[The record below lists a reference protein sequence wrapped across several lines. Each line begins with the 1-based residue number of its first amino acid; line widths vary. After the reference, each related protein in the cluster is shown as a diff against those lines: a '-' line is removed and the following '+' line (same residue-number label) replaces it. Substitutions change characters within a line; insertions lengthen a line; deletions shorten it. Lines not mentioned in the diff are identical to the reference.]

1 MAKGGRIDYTIGFNV
16 NKTDLNDL
24 KNQLNEISK
33 MSATQIKVENPS
45 LNMNEAMSAMQKVRA
60 AINEIRPALDNAF
73 DTTTGVIN
81 LEKLNNSLN
90 KMNLSEIRNSFNAIG
105 PKGREAFLDISKA
118 ALTTNVSLR
127 QTSNLLDK
135 MGETLTNTIKWGVSS
150 SIINKFAGSVQQAY
164 GYVQHL
170 DTSLNDIRIVT
181 GKSADEMD
189 RFAEK
194 ANKAAK
200 ALGSSTTE
208 YTEAALIYYQQGLSD
223 EESAARAET
232 TIKAANVTGQ
242 TGKQVSE
249 ELTAVWNGYKVTA
262 EETEAYVDKLAAV
275 AATSASNLEELSTGM
290 SKVASAANAMGVDVD
305 QLNAQLSTII
315 SVTRQAP
322 ETAGT
327 ALKTIY
333 ARMEDLK
340 IDGETEDGVKL
351 GEVSSTLDEVGVHI
365 MDVNGDIRDLGE
377 VIEEVGNKWYTWTEA
392 QQSAIA
398 QAIAGKRQYNNLLA
412 LFNNWEQYN
421 KELDVSRNATGTLQQ
436 QQDTYMESTAAHIQ
450 QLKTEWEDLYDS
462 ILDTD
467 TINTVLDG
475 LTKILDKI
483 TTVIDAI
490 GGGKTLIT
498 GLLALITSKF
508 SKQIAQAFSPL
519 IVNMQNAQKNAKI
532 LQNLLNNINIQKTTG
547 AIGGNAAKVMTETQ
561 QEMSKYWDLM
571 SQEQFNASQ
580 GIIREI
586 GEWEDKKEVIASTNL
601 ELQEYIKNSNISQ
614 TAKSTFQS
622 EDVGLFGSRAN
633 LQATNFLE
641 TFSSQITSV
650 QQDFLSLEKDATNLS
665 NELDRL
671 GTVGKEVS
679 EEDFE
684 RIDYSLK
691 NISKDI
697 NILQKLANKGL
708 LGPNGQDIVDKSKK
722 SVEQLKNKVTELKTQ
737 IGDTPDKTIALKLR
751 EDLQGVSQSLDP
763 VNTKTKEYINNLKI
777 GTEETKKA
785 NAEQRV
791 LKDELDI
798 GNLSIQ
804 KRTQAVSQLVG
815 SMSSLVF
822 GMQSLLNIGSILSDD
837 DISAFEAIK
846 QITTSLLISLPM
858 LVSSYSQVT
867 RALAALT
874 LEQGIFT
881 SQLEA
886 ENAGLMGNL
895 VALNMHKLGL
905 EYDTKASAKNNLIT
919 LLNVAGQ
926 KLSTTALGTNTSAL
940 WENVAAWL
948 GLDAAAAPVLAVL
961 TAIAAVIAAVG
972 VAIAVGV
979 SMYNDHIEALKRD
992 ADAQQELS
1000 KELRETTVAMEE
1012 QKEAADDLI
1021 NKYDELK
1028 TSSGDFRTQ
1037 LHDLLIEYGYL
1048 TEANK
1053 ALTDSYEEL
1062 DEMMRQIQIDANQGV
1077 IDAANIQLK
1086 QDKVTVASQLWA
1098 KGKDED
1104 EFGFDEVSGE
1114 RAIDLGDWEDTND
1127 IQNILDKYNIKTL
1140 SSGKI
1145 SLEDFSNA
1153 IVENYDE
1160 LFADLSASNA
1170 ESAQKLLDYITNYID
1185 TEMISG
1191 IKETQSNKYSAQEK
1205 NIQLSTDWDS
1215 RIKDSESY
1223 NQAVNDYATQLAG
1236 ENATEE
1242 EFDKAIEKAKQ
1253 YFNTISDLAVQLN
1266 SFEQQVSNTGYKVSG
1281 AMGSLFEEEDI
1292 DKFEKV
1298 KNKMQEAINENY
1310 GGDADAFFSDLEQGF
1325 AVGFDNLDTEFEEG
1339 IDLITKYGEDY
1350 KAIFGEE
1357 FDWKNLFNLNP
1368 ENMDEI
1374 NSLTQEQLNNVYNLI
1389 SQYDPTGKLS
1399 AYFTEDDWSELLGLA
1414 KDGDVTGLATSIQ
1427 DKLTT
1432 AYDTALKGFQ
1442 DSAGDME
1449 NNLQSIIEENFN
1461 GEVDTSEESV
1471 YSSMLADMETLK
1483 EFYPELSAEVEVFSN
1498 KALVGTEQ
1506 WTQACYSLQDA
1517 LSDIEL
1523 ERLSDE
1529 ANNLFEAFK
1538 ETELHF
1544 DINSEE
1550 YEKALDE
1557 LLDKNYEI
1565 DVEIHADAED
1575 SFENFSSSLDDI
1587 NEMVDKI
1594 DEGFTVSAED
1604 VRELNN
1610 TFPGILEGM
1619 EVLADGTVQLNEDI
1633 AQSAIDSAQAE
1644 EDASFETLVSQL
1656 EDQKTLLKAKQ
1667 EQYQIIADAYSDL
1680 AEDETLTDKARGK
1693 VDAALNELQQLNNKS
1708 TTDYVTDNNELIAT
1722 SSNDNAAITAANWT
1736 NAWQEVSNAS
1746 YLAAQDAIQNQKAI
1760 DEKDKSLLQKS
1771 TFGSNYKGS
1780 NGSSSEAK
1788 QTSDLQET
1796 LDSDAT
1802 NATKAAAAQA
1812 LADAAGEAAND
1823 IDGMIAEATAK
1834 YKNSSFSN
1842 ASAGSSNDNSSSS
1855 SEQEAETEEYLER
1868 EEDLY
1873 RAINEEL
1880 DDIESTLGRIEKT
1893 QDHSWGLSY
1902 KNTLE
1907 DQNEL
1912 LKDQLELLEK
1922 KKDTYE
1928 DDLSTRR
1935 KQLEDQGVTFSE
1947 DGSVMTNAETRLNEL
1962 YDEYNSMVDTYN
1974 SMTASQQEA
1983 YSSTLEAQKDTI
1995 DNIEDAIDDYESAYS
2010 DYNSVLDELLD
2021 THYELIENEVNQFNA
2036 DVEIHLELAEAED
2049 TWNDFWYDVVQDVDD
2064 TDFGGKI
2071 AKSFSKLSTLTG
2083 DNGTINELTHHLN
2096 DVVAEVDKQIAGA
2109 DIGGG
2114 DSIFGDDTALSKET
2128 LINYRDQL
2136 IDAVTAAKQNID
2148 DMVDTYLDA
2157 LDDAKDKI
2165 DEQIDGWETVGD
2177 HIEHN
2182 IELIKLVSGD
2192 KAYDAIGKQ
2201 YDQMYENNLALVRDA
2216 KSGMDFWQERMSYYQ
2231 QQMTSAQT
2239 EAERENFEQ
2248 FYEKAKENYTDAVKT
2263 LDSSLTN
2270 AIEKRKDA
2278 FLNAASEVAD
2288 KMDKAF
2294 SKGMGISGVK
2304 NEWDLALEK
2313 QEHYLDNVERSLAM
2327 EELDGIFKD
2336 ILDDMDAR
2344 SDKQQEFLKF
2354 QDEEIAKLNER
2365 EKLTQYDIDELKAR
2379 LEIKKQELA
2388 LEEAKQNKS
2397 NLRLRRD
2404 SQGNYNYQYTADED
2418 AIDDAQDGLLNAR
2431 QEWYELVKK
2440 RNQETAEAVIEIRT
2454 RALEVMEERSQAL
2467 ADKDLARAEELTKTL
2482 EALQDEEKYY
2492 MQDAEKAKRDFFW
2505 GTAEFFEDVEQ
2516 NTILPMWNTTIEQ
2529 MIDEFVENG
2538 EDSFV
2543 GAIKT
2548 GISEVDKEQEKF
2560 VEDTDKLLS
2569 TAGVN
2574 YKELVSTGID
2584 PTTEALESLNQT
2596 EEEFNDTLDETIDLF
2611 DDLESNISEA
2621 TAAYNELKDA
2631 AVGAIEEANRALNT
2645 LAATAVSAISQ
2656 INSAIS
2662 SAESATSLAAS
2673 KAGNTNSGS
2682 SSNNG
2687 DNSGGSST
2695 TGKTYTLVTDPY
2707 GVSGTYGIQDETGNY
2722 VYINGDK
2729 EVVRKKLE
2737 ELQKQNTIIN
2747 QNKAFKGTNSSYKNK
2762 TIVLSGKA
2770 FDTGGYT
2777 GEWTNGSK
2785 DGRLAVLHQ
2794 KELVL
2799 NEADTTNILTAVQ
2812 SVRDLVKGSTVGNFS
2827 GIAESIAS
2835 MAQAQVQT
2843 LAQVGSGMLQAIAS
2857 MVNNSNSEV
2866 QNYRNMTV
2874 NADFSGVRSA
2884 DAIYQALMEL
2894 DNYGVQQA
2902 YSNAPSANKSY

>member
-1 MAKGGRIDYTIGFNV
+1 MAINGGRIDYTVGFKTDTNGLSTIKKQLADLSNINYKDFLNV
-16 NKTDLNDL
+16 NPTNLNTTEQEL
-24 KNQLNEISK
+24 EKIKGTVKEVE
-33 MSATQIKVENPS
+33 SAY
-45 LNMNEAMSAMQKVRA
+45 NEA
-60 AINEIRPALDNAF
+60 F
-73 DTTTGVIN
+73 DSTTGITNIDKLSKSLSKIGTDNIYNDFKKLGPAGIQAFNNISQQVSKVN
-81 LEKLNNSLN
+81 LKFKETNN
-90 KMNLSEIRNSFNAIG
+90 
-105 PKGREAFLDISKA
+105 FL
-118 ALTTNVSLR
+118 T
-127 QTSNLLDK
+127 K
-135 MGETLTNTIKWGVSS
+135 MGETLTNTIKWGISS
-150 SIINKFAGSVQQAY
+150 SLMNKFVGSVQQAY

-189 RFAEK
+189 KFAEK
-194 ANKAAK
+194 ANKAAQ

-223 EESAARAET
+223 EEAQARAET
-232 TIKAANVTGQ
+232 TLKAANVTGQ

-262 EETEAYVDKLAAV
+262 EETEKYVDKLAAV

-450 QLKTEWEDLYDS
+450 QLKTEWEDFYDSLLNTDDINS
-462 ILDTD
+462 ILD
-467 TINTVLDG
+467 I
-475 LTKILDKI
+475 LTAMLDK
-483 TTVIDAI
+483 VGKLLDSI
-490 GGGKTLIT
+490 GGGKTALTGLIGILTRIPAINNIISKEIGNILSKTKNTAYNTEQWNKYEERTLSIMKEGTAAYKERENILRTISQYGSLVTDRQKEEAKHHIDILNKLSQEKDLLDSQLKDAQSIAQLSIQRTQTNRLGKDINELAPNIDNNLSSTNSLRGISDIFDAQRDSIEEIKIALNQYTKELESTIAIKQEWDKALKNGLIT
-498 GLLALITSKF
+498 EEEYEQDLKGLVQDLRVLRKESKLGDNLSFISPAAQGEVKAFIELISKLELKLSKSSETANKF
-508 SKQIAQAFSPL
+508 TNSTKQIEKSFEDMSVAVSENQQH
-519 IVNMQNAQKNAKI
+519 V
-532 LQNLLNNINIQKTTG
+532 LNNLSSLPNAIQE
-547 AIGGNAAKVMTETQ
+547 NAEALDDAKDAANDYMNTLQSEA
-561 QEMSKYWDLM
+561 KG
-571 SQEQFNASQ
+571 Q
-580 GIIREI
+580 G
-586 GEWEDKKEVIASTNL
+586 VTNL
-601 ELQEYIKNSNISQ
+601 IQGLSSIAFAMQSLSNIGNIIN
-614 TAKSTFQS
+614 
-622 EDVGLFGSRAN
+622 DDN
-633 LQATNFLE
+633 LTNFE
-641 TFSSQITSV
+641 KFSQITT
-650 QQDFLSLEKDATNLS
+650 A
-665 NELDRL
+665 
-671 GTVGKEVS
+671 
-679 EEDFE
+679 
-684 RIDYSLK
+684 
-691 NISKDI
+691 
-697 NILQKLANKGL
+697 L
-708 LGPNGQDIVDKSKK
+708 L
-722 SVEQLKNKVTELKTQ
+722 L
-737 IGDTPDKTIALKLR
+737 
-751 EDLQGVSQSLDP
+751 
-763 VNTKTKEYINNLKI
+763 
-777 GTEETKKA
+777 
-785 NAEQRV
+785 
-791 LKDELDI
+791 
-798 GNLSIQ
+798 
-804 KRTQAVSQLVG
+804 
-815 SMSSLVF
+815 
-822 GMQSLLNIGSILSDD
+822 
-837 DISAFEAIK
+837 
-846 QITTSLLISLPM
+846 SLPM
-858 LVSSYSQVT
+858 LKSGLTGLADGFYKLTGPLVANIAAEKGLITADGLAKASG
-867 RALAALT
+867 AALIGVKEGERVKT
-874 LEQGIFT
+874 
-881 SQLEA
+881 EA
-886 ENAGLMGNL
+886 
-895 VALNMHKLGL
+895 
-905 EYDTKASAKNNLIT
+905 
-919 LLNVAGQ
+919 
-926 KLSTTALGTNTSAL
+926 
-940 WENVAAWL
+940 
-948 GLDAAAAPVLAVL
+948 L
-961 TAIAAVIAAVG
+961 TAALLKEKAVMLLTNPVFIAM
-972 VAIAVGV
+972 AIAVAAVTGAIIAE
-979 SMYNDHIEALKRD
+979 NKAHKEQIEAISSANSASIEASKTK
-992 ADAQQELS
+992 QE
-1000 KELRETTVAMEE
+1000 ER
-1012 QKEAADDLI
+1012 
-1021 NKYDELK
+1021 
-1028 TSSGDFRTQ
+1028 
-1037 LHDLLIEYGYL
+1037 
-1048 TEANK
+1048 K
-1053 ALTDSYEEL
+1053 AY
-1062 DEMMRQIQIDANQGV
+1062 
-1077 IDAANIQLK
+1077 
-1086 QDKVTVASQLWA
+1086 
-1098 KGKDED
+1098 
-1104 EFGFDEVSGE
+1104 
-1114 RAIDLGDWEDTND
+1114 EDTA
-1127 IQNILDKYNIKTL
+1127 K
-1140 SSGKI
+1140 
-1145 SLEDFSNA
+1145 SL
-1153 IVENYDE
+1153 
-1160 LFADLSASNA
+1160 
-1170 ESAQKLLDYITNYID
+1170 QT
-1185 TEMISG
+1185 
-1191 IKETQSNKYSAQEK
+1191 
-1205 NIQLSTDWDS
+1205 
-1215 RIKDSESY
+1215 
-1223 NQAVNDYATQLAG
+1223 
-1236 ENATEE
+1236 
-1242 EFDKAIEKAKQ
+1242 
-1253 YFNTISDLAVQLN
+1253 
-1266 SFEQQVSNTGYKVSG
+1266 
-1281 AMGSLFEEEDI
+1281 
-1292 DKFEKV
+1292 
-1298 KNKMQEAINENY
+1298 
-1310 GGDADAFFSDLEQGF
+1310 
-1325 AVGFDNLDTEFEEG
+1325 
-1339 IDLITKYGEDY
+1339 
-1350 KAIFGEE
+1350 
-1357 FDWKNLFNLNP
+1357 
-1368 ENMDEI
+1368 
-1374 NSLTQEQLNNVYNLI
+1374 LI
-1389 SQYDPTGKLS
+1389 SQYKEGTVSQEEFNEQKTELLANLDAEGRAALNISDNWKEATQALTNYRAALAKQNAEEAENRARMGAENALIAADEGEGKYDTSTQTFSNKGYRALLQATVGASGILTHGGLQFWDKDYQKSLEQISYYLQDTKTKIEDVTDEAGNLQLDMNNPQSIIDFVNAVDNASQAGVKLS
-1399 AYFTEDDWSELLGLA
+1399 ESITKQAAEIRNSASYADMVADVDLAKSEKEKAYGEESGINLASTLEEGQVAYNKFTEDLIKNEGYTLQEASNAWVKYLSGLDTEVS
-1414 KDGDVTGLATSIQ
+1414 KQMIDVQTNFDTMTSAFASKFQ
-1427 DKLTT
+1427 GEFKGSKFEEEANEVLQYLMDNNLTEGIHLFT
-1432 AYDTALKGFQ
+1432 PEEWEDMII
-1442 DSAGDME
+1442 GDMSTE
-1449 NNLQSIIEENFN
+1449 EIAQLVSQKLEESYEQGFELFKETAGEKEDSFQSIIEEAIS
-1461 GEVDTSEESV
+1461 GSV
-1471 YSSMLADMETLK
+1471 ETGDDSTYSALK
-1483 EFYPELSAEVEVFSN
+1483 
-1498 KALVGTEQ
+1498 GQ
-1506 WTQACYSLQDA
+1506 
-1517 LSDIEL
+1517 
-1523 ERLSDE
+1523 
-1529 ANNLFEAFK
+1529 
-1538 ETELHF
+1538 
-1544 DINSEE
+1544 
-1550 YEKALDE
+1550 LDE
-1557 LLDKNYEI
+1557 LLKYYPELQEEVDTFNNESIIGTQKWIDSVYTLKDAYNDLEFDKLVQDYSNSLEKLHQQVENLGEERVVTTEERDENGQLKTTVTVEPDTRKFTDTVSDIMDSDYSITIEI
-1565 DVEIHADAED
+1565 EGDVTDD
-1575 SFENFSSSLDDI
+1575 FENL
-1587 NEMVDKI
+1587 VDSMEDMDSMAEKI
-1594 DEGFTVSAED
+1594 GEDFIVSAED
-1604 VRELNN
+1604 ITEIAAAY
-1610 TFPGILEGM
+1610 PGILEGYTDLGNGTIQLNKDIAESAM
-1619 EVLADGTVQLNEDI
+1619 NAASQAEIASTEELVTEIENTNKKLKVKKNHYQTVVDIANKAADGEIDAQKAMTDI
-1633 AQSAIDSAQAE
+1633 SAELDKIEEVNNDLKSQEVENNAADVADNSAVNAGIVSDNWGQAYNNMASDAIEAAKTAISAAEAVANNDAEALDSLSS
-1644 EDASFETLVSQL
+1644 DVSATWSGGS
-1656 EDQKTLLKAKQ
+1656 K
-1667 EQYQIIADAYSDL
+1667 
-1680 AEDETLTDKARGK
+1680 G
-1693 VDAALNELQQLNNKS
+1693 
-1708 TTDYVTDNNELIAT
+1708 T
-1722 SSNDNAAITAANWT
+1722 SSSINTGTSSYKSGSDTADSDYFKQVASDAQTQIDALDKQIAANEAMAVEASARLGKSVTT
-1736 NAWQEVSNAS
+1736 NTTTG
-1746 YLAAQDAIQNQKAI
+1746 
-1760 DEKDKSLLQKS
+1760 DK
-1771 TFGSNYKGS
+1771 
-1780 NGSSSEAK
+1780 
-1788 QTSDLQET
+1788 TSDS
-1796 LDSDAT
+1796 SD
-1802 NATKAAAAQA
+1802 
-1812 LADAAGEAAND
+1812 
-1823 IDGMIAEATAK
+1823 
-1834 YKNSSFSN
+1834 
-1842 ASAGSSNDNSSSS
+1842 SSS

-2036 DVEIHLELAEAED
+2036 DVEIHLELADAED

-2083 DNGTINELTHHLN
+2083 ENGTINELTHHLN

-2114 DSIFGDDTALSKET
+2114 DSIFGDDTELSKET
-2128 LINYRDQL
+2128 LIDYRDKL
-2136 IDAVTAAKQNID
+2136 IDAVTTAKENID
-2148 DMVDTYLDA
+2148 DMVDTYLDT

-2165 DEQIDGWETVGD
+2165 DEQIEGWETVGD

-2192 KAYDAIGKQ
+2192 EAYNTIGKQ
-2201 YDQMYENNLALVRDA
+2201 YEQMYENNLSLVRDA
-2216 KSGMDFWQERMSYYQ
+2216 KSGMDFWQERMNYYQ

-2304 NEWDLALEK
+2304 NEWDLAIEK

-2388 LEEAKQNKS
+2388 LEEAQQNKS

-2404 SQGNYNYQYTADED
+2404 SQGNYSYQYTADED
-2418 AIDDAQDGLLNAR
+2418 TIDDAQDGLLNAR

-2467 ADKDLARAEELTKTL
+2467 ADKDLARAEELTMTL
-2482 EALQDEEKYY
+2482 KALQDEEKYY

-2543 GAIKT
+2543 GAVKT

-2560 VEDTDKLLS
+2560 VEDTDELLS

-2611 DDLESNISEA
+2611 GDLESNISEA

-2673 KAGNTNSGS
+2673 KAGTSSSGSGSGSGS
-2682 SSNNG
+2682 SS
-2687 DNSGGSST
+2687 GGSSAAT
-2695 TGKTYTLVTDPY
+2695 VSYSLVGDPN
-2707 GVSGTYGIQDETGNY
+2707 GVSGTYGVRNDSTGTY
-2722 VYINGDK
+2722 VAIYRNKADA
-2729 EVVRKKLE
+2729 EAKLA
-2737 ELQKQNTIIN
+2737 ELQAEEYKKIGIGSGTHQINIGTSTKTKVRNYARKNGITI
-2747 QNKAFKGTNSSYKNK
+2747 KSY
-2762 TIVLSGKA
+2762 
-2770 FDTGGYT
+2770 DTGGYT
-2777 GEWTNGSK
+2777 GDWGTT
-2785 DGRLAVLHQ
+2785 DGRLALLHQ

-2812 SVRDLVKGSTVGNFS
+2812 SVRDLVKGNTVGNFS

>member
-1 MAKGGRIDYTIGFNV
+1 MAKGGRIDYTVGFNV
-16 NKTDLNDL
+16 DNTGLQSIKTQLQELSRIKPIDFLNANPELGGLEKAKTEL
-24 KNQLNEISK
+24 KDIQDVVKQVHVNYE
-33 MSATQIKVENPS
+33 E
-45 LNMNEAMSAMQKVRA
+45 
-60 AINEIRPALDNAF
+60 AF
-73 DTTTGVIN
+73 DSTTGVLNIN
-81 LEKLNNSLN
+81 KLSSSLKNIGMDKIYASFQKLGPVGVKAFYDINNQLTKVNLKFKETNNLLEK
-90 KMNLSEIRNSFNAIG
+90 MG
-105 PKGREAFLDISKA
+105 
-118 ALTTNVSLR
+118 
-127 QTSNLLDK
+127 QTLV
-135 MGETLTNTIKWGVSS
+135 NTIKWNISS
-150 SIINKFAGSVQQAY
+150 SAINKFTGSIQQAY

-170 DTSLNDIRIVT
+170 DTSLNNIRMVT

-189 RFAEK
+189 RFSES

-200 ALGSSTTE
+200 SLGASTTD

-223 EESAARAET
+223 DEAAARTET
-232 TIKAANVTGQ
+232 TVKAANVTGQ

-262 EETEAYVDKLAAV
+262 EETELYVDKLAAV
-275 AATSASNLEELSTGM
+275 AATSASNLEELSIGM
-290 SKVASAANAMGVDVD
+290 SKVASAANAMGVDID

-392 QQSAIA
+392 QQLAIA

-412 LFNNWEQYN
+412 LFNNWDQYN
-421 KELDVSRNATGTLQQ
+421 KELEVSRNAIGTLQN
-436 QQDTYMESTAAHIQ
+436 QQDAHMESTVAHLQ
-450 QLKTEWEDLYDS
+450 ELKTAQEGLYDS
-462 ILDTD
+462 LLKPQD
-467 TINTVLDG
+467 INSVVDG
-475 LTKILDKI
+475 LTK
-483 TTVIDAI
+483 TVELSESFIDSI
-490 GGGKTLIT
+490 GGGKVALVGII
-498 GLLALITSKF
+498 GLLGQIPGISGAISSTIGDMVLKTMNASENTRNWNTWMEDLEGKLVEGTSAYEKQKALLESIKATTHSLTDEE
-508 SKQIAQAFSPL
+508 KQRVAQQIRLLAEKGKEKDILESEQGFAAQVVRGVAENTEDYDYSDKSFNEMLGSDDLDAIKEMFIGQNVEVEKAKQKLEEYKQKLQEIAELKDQYGT
-519 IVNMQNAQKNAKI
+519 NAK
-532 LQNLLNNINIQKTTG
+532 
-547 AIGGNAAKVMTETQ
+547 
-561 QEMSKYWDLM
+561 Y
-571 SQEQFNASQ
+571 
-580 GIIREI
+580 
-586 GEWEDKKEVIASTNL
+586 DK
-601 ELQEYIKNSNISQ
+601 ELQELQNIRN
-614 TAKSTFQS
+614 
-622 EDVGLFGSRAN
+622 D
-633 LQATNFLE
+633 LQE
-641 TFSSQITSV
+641 
-650 QQDFLSLEKDATNLS
+650 SLKIVSPSAE
-665 NELDRL
+665 
-671 GTVGKEVS
+671 GTVKYLNNLLDET
-679 EEDFE
+679 ED
-684 RIDYSLK
+684 IV
-691 NISKDI
+691 KDI
-697 NILQKLANKGL
+697 NKGSEDL
-708 LGPNGQDIVDKSKK
+708 N
-722 SVEQLKNKVTELKTQ
+722 EQVTKIGVTETAAYKTIEETQETVLETIQNGNKELDETQGEFNDAADAAEDKIEKMNTDQ
-737 IGDTPDKTIALKLR
+737 IG
-751 EDLQGVSQSLDP
+751 QGVSQLVSGFSSLVFSMQAIKNLGSIWNNDDLSVGEKVLQTVTNLTTALP
-763 VNTKTKEYINNLKI
+763 MLIAGFSSVRQGWADLSGQFGFINQKIAESTAYIQGHTVATQAMNTANEETAASSATVVAAQEAETIASTENATATTAETVASEADAVAKGEEAGATVTEAGAEEVDTAAKTGNTVTTGALIKTIGSHIAARLTETVTILGVTAALAAYVAVAAVAIVTIAAIVYAVNKHEKAMRDANDAIIEQSNKTQEQVNTNNELADSYLELYKTYKETGEVSDELKESAEKCTETLDLQRGSVQLLAEDYDGLAESI
-777 GTEETKKA
+777 KKAKAEETKKGLDSAKKERDAAEGNLLDSATDGILNNGVGNQTSIVIGYGA
-785 NAEQRV
+785 NGWEEKQAIQTLRANLADTSADYYDQFLSGTIVTDYDAESILEVYDALVKTR
-791 LKDELDI
+791 DELAAS
-798 GNLSIQ
+798 GQ
-804 KRTQAVSQLVG
+804 
-815 SMSSLVF
+815 
-822 GMQSLLNIGSILSDD
+822 QSTDVYKN
-837 DISAFEAIK
+837 ISAWINKTTEDVEA
-846 QITTSLLISLPM
+846 
-858 LVSSYSQVT
+858 Y
-867 RALAALT
+867 R
-874 LEQGIFT
+874 
-881 SQLEA
+881 
-886 ENAGLMGNL
+886 
-895 VALNMHKLGL
+895 
-905 EYDTKASAKNNLIT
+905 
-919 LLNVAGQ
+919 
-926 KLSTTALGTNTSAL
+926 
-940 WENVAAWL
+940 
-948 GLDAAAAPVLAVL
+948 
-961 TAIAAVIAAVG
+961 AAVQ
-972 VAIAVGV
+972 
-979 SMYNDHIEALKRD
+979 DIE
-992 ADAQQELS
+992 
-1000 KELRETTVAMEE
+1000 T
-1012 QKEAADDLI
+1012 
-1021 NKYDELK
+1021 
-1028 TSSGDFRTQ
+1028 
-1037 LHDLLIEYGYL
+1037 
-1048 TEANK
+1048 
-1053 ALTDSYEEL
+1053 
-1062 DEMMRQIQIDANQGV
+1062 
-1077 IDAANIQLK
+1077 
-1086 QDKVTVASQLWA
+1086 
-1098 KGKDED
+1098 
-1104 EFGFDEVSGE
+1104 
-1114 RAIDLGDWEDTND
+1114 
-1127 IQNILDKYNIKTL
+1127 
-1140 SSGKI
+1140 
-1145 SLEDFSNA
+1145 
-1153 IVENYDE
+1153 
-1160 LFADLSASNA
+1160 
-1170 ESAQKLLDYITNYID
+1170 
-1185 TEMISG
+1185 
-1191 IKETQSNKYSAQEK
+1191 
-1205 NIQLSTDWDS
+1205 
-1215 RIKDSESY
+1215 
-1223 NQAVNDYATQLAG
+1223 YATQLAG
-1236 ENATEE
+1236 INIDENQIVDIESYSKIRDDTIKKIKEETGIEDDDRAATLADTWLSQNLSEESQEYMNQFNAASKLFSQYKDQIDGLTQEKVQEFVSKMVQNDTFKYQAYMTDEDWKNILGANSVEDAEIYIQDVINRHQEDIKKSVQEQASIFSDNMQEIIDNVNSGDLTFANIGLDETFITMKDNIDNLLVAFPELTEE
-1242 EFDKAIEKAKQ
+1242 ANIFLTEGMVGSEEWAEAAYQIKDAYDQLEFQ
-1253 YFNTISDLAVQLN
+1253 QLN
-1266 SFEQQVSNTGYKVSG
+1266 
-1281 AMGSLFEEEDI
+1281 
-1292 DKFEKV
+1292 
-1298 KNKMQEAINENY
+1298 
-1310 GGDADAFFSDLEQGF
+1310 
-1325 AVGFDNLDTEFEEG
+1325 DNLDTALEELNKLAGEDQYDENGFKINVDADTSDFQDAVEKVLNARYSIDIKLYADGIKEFE
-1339 IDLITKYGEDY
+1339 DL
-1350 KAIFGEE
+1350 
-1357 FDWKNLFNLNP
+1357 
-1368 ENMDEI
+1368 
-1374 NSLTQEQLNNVYNLI
+1374 
-1389 SQYDPTGKLS
+1389 
-1399 AYFTEDDWSELLGLA
+1399 
-1414 KDGDVTGLATSIQ
+1414 
-1427 DKLTT
+1427 
-1432 AYDTALKGFQ
+1432 
-1442 DSAGDME
+1442 
-1449 NNLQSIIEENFN
+1449 
-1461 GEVDTSEESV
+1461 EES
-1471 YSSMLADMETLK
+1471 M
-1483 EFYPELSAEVEVFSN
+1483 
-1498 KALVGTEQ
+1498 
-1506 WTQACYSLQDA
+1506 
-1517 LSDIEL
+1517 
-1523 ERLSDE
+1523 
-1529 ANNLFEAFK
+1529 
-1538 ETELHF
+1538 
-1544 DINSEE
+1544 
-1550 YEKALDE
+1550 
-1557 LLDKNYEI
+1557 
-1565 DVEIHADAED
+1565 
-1575 SFENFSSSLDDI
+1575 DDI
-1587 NEMVDKI
+1587 DTMASKI
-1594 DEGFTVSAED
+1594 GDEFIVAAD
-1604 VRELNN
+1604 DIRELNN

-1619 EVLADGTVQLNEDI
+1619 EYLADGTVQLNDEVV
-1633 AQSAIDSAQAE
+1633 QSAMSAATAE
-1644 EDASFETLVSQL
+1644 ETASVDTTATKL
-1656 EDQKTLLKAKQ
+1656 ENTAKELRAKADM
-1667 EQYQIIADAYSDL
+1667 YDDMADL
-1680 AEDETLTDKARGK
+1680 AEDAANGEADLEEQKQNIINKLNQVETENNKKVANSEIDNSHAVVDDSAENAPLLAENWNKAYQE
-1693 VDAALNELQQLNNKS
+1693 AAQAANDWATLATEANKAVANGEDWNAEEHKGDFAVNFTGSKSKS
-1708 TTDYVTDNNELIAT
+1708 TTSTTVANIEDADRSTMGEIANT
-1722 SSNDNAAITAANWT
+1722 FRNTATAYRKNANDLEGAAAEIRAKALSSATT
-1736 NAWQEVSNAS
+1736 NADVADGVT
-1746 YLAAQDAIQNQKAI
+1746 AD
-1760 DEKDKSLLQKS
+1760 D
-1771 TFGSNYKGS
+1771 
-1780 NGSSSEAK
+1780 SS
-1788 QTSDLQET
+1788 D
-1796 LDSDAT
+1796 
-1802 NATKAAAAQA
+1802 
-1812 LADAAGEAAND
+1812 
-1823 IDGMIAEATAK
+1823 
-1834 YKNSSFSN
+1834 
-1842 ASAGSSNDNSSSS
+1842 SSS

-1995 DNIEDAIDDYESAYS
+1995 DNIEDAMDDYESAYS

-2083 DNGTINELTHHLN
+2083 ENGTINELTHHLN

-2114 DSIFGDDTALSKET
+2114 DSIFGDDTELSKET
-2128 LINYRDQL
+2128 LIDYRDKL
-2136 IDAVTAAKQNID
+2136 IDAVTAAKENID

-2165 DEQIDGWETVGD
+2165 DEQIEGWETVGD

-2201 YDQMYENNLALVRDA
+2201 YEQMYENNLSLVRDA
-2216 KSGMDFWQERMSYYQ
+2216 KSGMDFWQERMNYYQ

-2248 FYEKAKENYTDAVKT
+2248 FYKKAKENYTDAVKT

-2278 FLNAASEVAD
+2278 FLNVASKIAD

-2388 LEEAKQNKS
+2388 LEEAQQNKS

-2404 SQGNYNYQYTADED
+2404 SQGNYSYQYTADED

-2467 ADKDLARAEELTKTL
+2467 ADKDLARAEELTMTL
-2482 EALQDEEKYY
+2482 KALQDEEKYY

-2543 GAIKT
+2543 GAVKT
-2548 GISEVDKEQEKF
+2548 GISEVDREQEKF

-2584 PTTEALESLNQT
+2584 PTTESLKSLNQT

-2673 KAGNTNSGS
+2673 KAGNINSGS
-2682 SSNNG
+2682 NSNNG
-2687 DNSGGSST
+2687 DSSGGSST
-2695 TGKTYTLVTDPY
+2695 ATVSYSLVGDPN
-2707 GVSGTYGIQDETGNY
+2707 GVSGTYGVRNDSTGTY
-2722 VYINGDK
+2722 VAIYNNKADA
-2729 EVVRKKLE
+2729 EAKLA
-2737 ELQKQNTIIN
+2737 ELQAEEYKKIVGVGSGTHQVNTGRSTKTKVQNYARKNGITI
-2747 QNKAFKGTNSSYKNK
+2747 KSY
-2762 TIVLSGKA
+2762 
-2770 FDTGGYT
+2770 DTGGYT
-2777 GEWTNGSK
+2777 GDWGTT
-2785 DGRLAVLHQ
+2785 DGRLALLHQ

-2812 SVRDLVKGSTVGNFS
+2812 SVRDLVKGNTVGNFS

>member
-1 MAKGGRIDYTIGFNV
+1 MAKGGRIDYTVGFNV
-16 NKTDLNDL
+16 DNTGLQSIRTQLQELSRIKPIDFLNANPELGGLEKAKTEL
-24 KNQLNEISK
+24 KDIQDV
-33 MSATQIKVENPS
+33 IKQVHVNYE
-45 LNMNEAMSAMQKVRA
+45 E
-60 AINEIRPALDNAF
+60 AF
-73 DTTTGVIN
+73 DSTTGVLNIN
-81 LEKLNNSLN
+81 KLSSSLKNIGMDKIYASFQKLGPVGVKAFYDINNQLTKVNLKFKETNNLLEK
-90 KMNLSEIRNSFNAIG
+90 MG
-105 PKGREAFLDISKA
+105 
-118 ALTTNVSLR
+118 
-127 QTSNLLDK
+127 QTLV
-135 MGETLTNTIKWGVSS
+135 NTIKWNISS
-150 SIINKFAGSVQQAY
+150 SAINKFTGSIQQAY

-189 RFAEK
+189 RFSES

-200 ALGSSTTE
+200 SLGASTTD

-223 EESAARAET
+223 DEAAARAET
-232 TIKAANVTGQ
+232 TVKAANVTGQ

-262 EETEAYVDKLAAV
+262 EETELYVDKLAAV

-290 SKVASAANAMGVDVD
+290 SKVASAANAMGVDID

-392 QQSAIA
+392 QQTAIA

-412 LFNNWEQYN
+412 LFNNWDQYN
-421 KELDVSRNATGTLQQ
+421 KELEVSRNAIGTLQN
-436 QQDTYMESTAAHIQ
+436 QQDTYMESTAAHLQ
-450 QLKTEWEDLYDS
+450 ELKTAQEGLYDS
-462 ILDTD
+462 LLKPQD
-467 TINTVLDG
+467 INSVVDG
-475 LTKILDKI
+475 LTK
-483 TTVIDAI
+483 TVELSESFIDSI
-490 GGGKTLIT
+490 GGGKVALAGII
-498 GLLALITSKF
+498 GLLGQIPGISGAISSTIGDMVLKTMNASENTRNWNTWMEDLEGNLVEGTSAYEKQKALLESVKATTHSLTDEE
-508 SKQIAQAFSPL
+508 KQRVAQQIRLLAEKGKEKDILESEQGFAAQVVRGVAENTEDYDYSDKSFNEMLGSDDLDAIKEMFIGQNVEVEKAKQKLEEYKQKLQEIAELKDQYGT
-519 IVNMQNAQKNAKI
+519 NAK
-532 LQNLLNNINIQKTTG
+532 
-547 AIGGNAAKVMTETQ
+547 
-561 QEMSKYWDLM
+561 Y
-571 SQEQFNASQ
+571 
-580 GIIREI
+580 
-586 GEWEDKKEVIASTNL
+586 DK
-601 ELQEYIKNSNISQ
+601 ELQELQNIRN
-614 TAKSTFQS
+614 
-622 EDVGLFGSRAN
+622 D
-633 LQATNFLE
+633 LQE
-641 TFSSQITSV
+641 
-650 QQDFLSLEKDATNLS
+650 SLKIVSPSAE
-665 NELDRL
+665 
-671 GTVGKEVS
+671 GTVKHLNNLLDET
-679 EEDFE
+679 ED
-684 RIDYSLK
+684 IV
-691 NISKDI
+691 KDI
-697 NILQKLANKGL
+697 NKG
-708 LGPNGQDIVDKSKK
+708 SKDLN
-722 SVEQLKNKVTELKTQ
+722 EQVTKIGVTETAAYETIEETQETVLETIQNGNKELDKTQ
-737 IGDTPDKTIALKLR
+737 GEFNDAAEAAENMVEKMNTDQIG
-751 EDLQGVSQSLDP
+751 QGVSQL
-763 VNTKTKEYINNLKI
+763 
-777 GTEETKKA
+777 
-785 NAEQRV
+785 
-791 LKDELDI
+791 
-798 GNLSIQ
+798 
-804 KRTQAVSQLVG
+804 VSG
-815 SMSSLVF
+815 FSSLVF
-822 GMQSLLNIGSILSDD
+822 SMQAIKNLGSIWNNDDLSVGEKVLQTVTNLTTALPMLIAGFSSVRQGWADLSGQFGLINQKIAESTAYIQGHTVATQAMNTANEETAASSATVVAAQEAETIASTENATATTAETVASEADAVAKGEEAGATVTEAGAEEVDTAAKTGNTVTTGTLIGTIYQHIAARLAEKVAILGVEAALGMWLLAAAASVAAIAVIVHQVEAYQKALRDANNAAIEEANTTQEQVKQNNELIDSFINLYKVYKETGEVSDELIESAKQCTETLDLQDAAVNILAEDYDSLAESIKNAKLAEAQKGLDSAKTEKAAAGGNLINSSTEGLLNTKYQLSFSHGLSSYDETEAYKILQQNLQGTG
-837 DISAFEAIK
+837 A
-846 QITTSLLISLPM
+846 ITTS
-858 LVSSYSQVT
+858 T
-867 RALAALT
+867 LT
-874 LEQGIFT
+874 
-881 SQLEA
+881 
-886 ENAGLMGNL
+886 
-895 VALNMHKLGL
+895 
-905 EYDTKASAKNNLIT
+905 
-919 LLNVAGQ
+919 
-926 KLSTTALGTNTSAL
+926 
-940 WENVAAWL
+940 
-948 GLDAAAAPVLAVL
+948 AAAPFTGSTPFTGTTDIYFDNTDPDEIIKVYDALQQTMKDLYEAGQTSSETYQNISKWVDKVSEDAEKYKQAIGDIETYASELAGL
-961 TAIAAVIAAVG
+961 NI
-972 VAIAVGV
+972 
-979 SMYNDHIEALKRD
+979 D
-992 ADAQQELS
+992 
-1000 KELRETTVAMEE
+1000 ET
-1012 QKEAADDLI
+1012 QIIDINSYDKIRQDIINQIKEATGIEDDDRVATLADTWLSQNLSEESQEYMNQFNAASKLFSQYEDQIDGLTQEKVQEFVSKMVQNDTFKYQAYMTDEDWKNILGANSVEDAEIYIQDVI
-1021 NKYDELK
+1021 NKHQEDIKKSVQEQA
-1028 TSSGDFRTQ
+1028 SIFSDNMQEIIDNVNSGDLTFANIGLDETFITMK
-1037 LHDLLIEYGYL
+1037 DNIDNLLVAFPEL
-1048 TEANK
+1048 TEEASIF
-1053 ALTDSYEEL
+1053 LTEGMVGSEEWA
-1062 DEMMRQIQIDANQGV
+1062 E
-1077 IDAANIQLK
+1077 AAYQ
-1086 QDKVTVASQLWA
+1086 
-1098 KGKDED
+1098 
-1104 EFGFDEVSGE
+1104 
-1114 RAIDLGDWEDTND
+1114 
-1127 IQNILDKYNIKTL
+1127 
-1140 SSGKI
+1140 
-1145 SLEDFSNA
+1145 
-1153 IVENYDE
+1153 
-1160 LFADLSASNA
+1160 
-1170 ESAQKLLDYITNYID
+1170 
-1185 TEMISG
+1185 
-1191 IKETQSNKYSAQEK
+1191 
-1205 NIQLSTDWDS
+1205 
-1215 RIKDSESY
+1215 IKDAY
-1223 NQAVNDYATQLAG
+1223 DQL
-1236 ENATEE
+1236 
-1242 EFDKAIEKAKQ
+1242 EFQ
-1253 YFNTISDLAVQLN
+1253 QLN
-1266 SFEQQVSNTGYKVSG
+1266 
-1281 AMGSLFEEEDI
+1281 
-1292 DKFEKV
+1292 
-1298 KNKMQEAINENY
+1298 
-1310 GGDADAFFSDLEQGF
+1310 
-1325 AVGFDNLDTEFEEG
+1325 DNLDTALEELNKLAGEDQYDENGFKINVDADTSDFQDAVEKVLNAEYSIDIKLYADGIKEFE
-1339 IDLITKYGEDY
+1339 DL
-1350 KAIFGEE
+1350 
-1357 FDWKNLFNLNP
+1357 
-1368 ENMDEI
+1368 
-1374 NSLTQEQLNNVYNLI
+1374 
-1389 SQYDPTGKLS
+1389 
-1399 AYFTEDDWSELLGLA
+1399 
-1414 KDGDVTGLATSIQ
+1414 
-1427 DKLTT
+1427 
-1432 AYDTALKGFQ
+1432 
-1442 DSAGDME
+1442 
-1449 NNLQSIIEENFN
+1449 
-1461 GEVDTSEESV
+1461 EES
-1471 YSSMLADMETLK
+1471 M
-1483 EFYPELSAEVEVFSN
+1483 
-1498 KALVGTEQ
+1498 
-1506 WTQACYSLQDA
+1506 
-1517 LSDIEL
+1517 
-1523 ERLSDE
+1523 
-1529 ANNLFEAFK
+1529 
-1538 ETELHF
+1538 
-1544 DINSEE
+1544 
-1550 YEKALDE
+1550 
-1557 LLDKNYEI
+1557 
-1565 DVEIHADAED
+1565 
-1575 SFENFSSSLDDI
+1575 DDI
-1587 NEMVDKI
+1587 DTMASKI
-1594 DEGFTVSAED
+1594 GDEFIVAAD
-1604 VRELNN
+1604 DIRELNN

-1619 EVLADGTVQLNEDI
+1619 EYLADGTVQLNDEVV
-1633 AQSAIDSAQAE
+1633 QSAMSAATAE
-1644 EDASFETLVSQL
+1644 ETASVDATATKL
-1656 EDQKTLLKAKQ
+1656 ENTAKELRAKADM
-1667 EQYQIIADAYSDL
+1667 YDDMADL
-1680 AEDETLTDKARGK
+1680 AEDAANGEADLEEQKQNIINKLNQAETENDKK
-1693 VDAALNELQQLNNKS
+1693 VADSEIDNSHAVVDDSAENAPLLAENWTKAYQEAAQAANDWATLATEANKAVANGEDWNAEEHKGDFAVNFTGSKSKS
-1708 TTDYVTDNNELIAT
+1708 TTSTTVANIEDADRSTMGEIANTFRNTATAYRKNANDLEGAAAEIRAKALSSATTNADVADGVTADDSSD
-1722 SSNDNAAITAANWT
+1722 SSN
-1736 NAWQEVSNAS
+1736 
-1746 YLAAQDAIQNQKAI
+1746 
-1760 DEKDKSLLQKS
+1760 
-1771 TFGSNYKGS
+1771 
-1780 NGSSSEAK
+1780 
-1788 QTSDLQET
+1788 
-1796 LDSDAT
+1796 
-1802 NATKAAAAQA
+1802 
-1812 LADAAGEAAND
+1812 
-1823 IDGMIAEATAK
+1823 
-1834 YKNSSFSN
+1834 
-1842 ASAGSSNDNSSSS
+1842 

-1928 DDLSTRR
+1928 EDLSTRR

-1995 DNIEDAIDDYESAYS
+1995 DNIEDAMDDYESAYS

-2083 DNGTINELTHHLN
+2083 ENGTINELTHHLN

-2165 DEQIDGWETVGD
+2165 DEQVKGWETVGD

-2216 KSGMDFWQERMSYYQ
+2216 KSGMDFWQERMNYYQ

-2278 FLNAASEVAD
+2278 FLNAASKAAD

-2388 LEEAKQNKS
+2388 LEEAQQNKS

-2543 GAIKT
+2543 GAVKT

-2673 KAGNTNSGS
+2673 KAGASGS
-2682 SSNNG
+2682 SGSGSGSGNS
-2687 DNSGGSST
+2687 SGGGT
-2695 TGKTYTLVTDPY
+2695 TTTTSYSLVGDPN
-2707 GVSGTYGIQDETGNY
+2707 GVSGTYGVRDDSTGTY
-2722 VYINGDK
+2722 VAIYNNKADA
-2729 EVVRKKLE
+2729 EAKLA
-2737 ELQKQNTIIN
+2737 ELQAEEYKKIGVGSGNRQNNTYSVSRNTQKKNYIAKYGNGGLIL
-2747 QNKAFKGTNSSYKNK
+2747 KSY
-2762 TIVLSGKA
+2762 
-2770 FDTGGYT
+2770 DTGGYT
-2777 GEWTNGSK
+2777 GDWGTT
-2785 DGRLAVLHQ
+2785 DGRLALLHQ

-2812 SVRDLVKGSTVGNFS
+2812 SVRDLVKGNTVGNFS

-2857 MVNNSNSEV
+2857 MVNNNNSEV